1 MLVTWVPHWAA
12 VVHVFDNAYTP
23 VSTLT
28 PKADDTTAGP
38 YLIELP
44 LAAGVYGIRVTVGT
58 SSSDEWV
65 SIRSGKK
72 TSVPAERWAALQ
84 LPSAAPLTYDAPE
97 PSESVLTN
105 AREAEKTSRTITWSA
120 PDTGPSR
127 LFIFVRTQDAA
138 RYPQFAHGLS
148 LLDAEGQTLTPL
160 TGNAVAS
167 DATASWI
174 AFTTD
179 LPGGFYILE
188 RESPDG
194 LRYKQPLYLCDG
206 WETQVFMVGG
216 RGPSFRSLTLNMAPL
231 GQGFRFDD
239 QTAAASEAV
248 LASLRGEV
256 SLGTV
261 LDSTHLGRAL
271 RADNYRNPWL
281 AVLVAYAAMRADAY
295 SQRAVKYQQ
304 ETSYDSVLKDDAI
317 AYLRNTIPDH
327 PDVRA
332 ILLDSHAASPKPF
345 DVPPLMRIG
354 LQRVQRHAAE
364 FPNTIPV
371 GSLTERV
378 LAGQVTSSP
387 WSVWR
392 EKLRDARE
400 SSVAADE
407 ASPES
412 DEGVVH
418 FAAPMMPKDART
430 LTIEGCVRALEDAAA
445 QLGDLRDAKAVQQ
458 LESVQTSASV
468 DLQASAA
475 ALAKRFEAIARTVLE
490 RADVA
495 GSTNA
500 DGTWSPDDALNR
512 LTTAL
517 SSLTLHASFTQYG
530 SAKRRATS
538 LDALERLAT
547 GLEHDLSQDGGRN
560 DNAAAGR

>member
-1 MLVTWVPHWAA
+1 
-12 VVHVFDNAYTP
+12 
-23 VSTLT
+23 
-28 PKADDTTAGP
+28 
-38 YLIELP
+38 
-44 LAAGVYGIRVTVGT
+44 VYGVRVTVGA
-58 SSSDEWV
+58 SSSDEWI
-65 SIRSGKK
+65 SIRPGKETVVK
-72 TSVPAERWAALQ
+72 ADRWAALQ
-84 LPSAAPLTYDAPE
+84 LPSSAPLTSATAE
-97 PSESVLTN
+97 PSGSTMTY
-105 AREAEKTSRTITWSA
+105 AKEAEQASRTSTWNA
-120 PDTGPSR
+120 PLTGGSR
-127 LFIFVRTQDAA
+127 LFVFVHTQDVA
-138 RYPQFAHGLS
+138 RYPRFAQGLS
-148 LLDAEGQTLTPL
+148 LLDADGRTLTPL
-160 TGNAVAS
+160 RGSAVAS
-167 DATASWI
+167 DSTASWI

-179 LPGGFYILE
+179 LPGGFYVLE
-188 RESPDG
+188 RDSPDG
-194 LRYKQPLYLCDG
+194 PRYKQPLHLCDG

-239 QTAAASEAV
+239 QTVAASEAV
-248 LASLRGEV
+248 LASLRGDV
-256 SLGTV
+256 PLGTV
-261 LDSTHLGRAL
+261 LGSSHLSQAL
-271 RADNYRNPWL
+271 RAVSNGNPWL

-304 ETSYDSVLKDDAI
+304 ETSYDSVLKDEAI
-317 AYLRNTIPDH
+317 AFLRNTIPDH

-332 ILLDSHAASPKPF
+332 ILLDSHAASPEPF

-364 FPNTIPV
+364 FPSTIPV

-378 LAGQVTSSP
+378 LTRQVTSSP
-387 WSVWR
+387 WAVWR
-392 EKLRDARE
+392 ETLGH
-400 SSVAADE
+400 SPGVSVAADA
-407 ASPES
+407 ASPEA

-458 LESVQTSASV
+458 LESVQISASV

-475 ALAKRFEAIARTVLE
+475 GLAKRFEAIARKVLD
-490 RADVA
+490 RADIA

-517 SSLTLHASFTQYG
+517 SSLSLHASFTQYG
-530 SAKRRATS
+530 SAKRRQAS
-538 LDALERLAT
+538 LEALERLAT